1 MSLMPISANDWEEL
15 LDVHEVVGA
24 AAAAAGAHLSSAS
37 HPLPLVV
44 GDGRALRDALRRRLR
59 QLIAS
64 HPPLSRAVELR
75 GDVARDDPGRLSLE
89 LRLGPRRCTLALP
102 IAGAYVL
109 A

>member
-1 MSLMPISANDWEEL
+1 MSLMRMCANDWDEL

-24 AAAAAGAHLSSAS
+24 AAAEAGAHLSSPADA
-37 HPLPLVV
+37 LPLVV
-44 GDGRALRDALRRRLR
+44 GDGQALRNALRRRLR
-59 QLIAS
+59 QLITS
-64 HPPLSRAVELR
+64 HPPRSHAVELR
-75 GDVARDDPGRLSLE
+75 GEVARDDPGRLSVE